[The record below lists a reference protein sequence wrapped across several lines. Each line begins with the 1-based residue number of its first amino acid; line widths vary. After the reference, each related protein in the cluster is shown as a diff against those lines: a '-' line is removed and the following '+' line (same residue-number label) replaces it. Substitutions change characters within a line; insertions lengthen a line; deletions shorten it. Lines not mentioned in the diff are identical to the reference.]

1 VFAAKSIAADHF
13 GVSFDVPTPRTY
25 CRQRGRVTD
34 LSAHMAAPPIHSH
47 FHHIHIFG
55 IWNGL
60 KHMFPF
66 TMAISLQSVV
76 FISMT
81 IGAFIVVSI
90 LKVSPVFASWIYFTT
105 QPNKTPNA
113 KPIGRVST
121 LASGCWLLDIVGAAC
136 VRFYVRRLAH
146 RHCD

>member
-1 VFAAKSIAADHF
+1 LALHFIRSGFWLFYVVSPGWLTHDVRHRGHIVVVFAAKSIAADHF
-13 GVSFDVPTPRTY
+13 GVSFDFPTPRTY
-25 CRQRGRVTD
+25 CRQRGRVAD

-90 LKVSPVFASWIYFTT
+90 LKVSPVFAS
-105 QPNKTPNA
+105 
-113 KPIGRVST
+113 
-121 LASGCWLLDIVGAAC
+121 CC
-136 VRFYVRRLAH
+136 
-146 RHCD
+146 RHTA